1 MAAVKGYQLLDKK
14 TAMKEFSIISQKQT
28 FAYQAKFFLNAFW
41 KEYSKEAEN
50 VFAFTA
56 EFADLHKKGVKGAN
70 LDEFEAHRLLE
81 KQGNVLT
88 VIEMRTGKLYLH
100 SLSIIYF

>member
-14 TAMKEFSIISQKQT
+14 SALKEFSILSQKQS

-41 KEYSKEAEN
+41 KEHSKDAEN
-50 VFAFTA
+50 VFAFTQQFV
-56 EFADLHKKGVKGAN
+56 ELHKKGAKGSC

-88 VIEMRTGKLYLH
+88 VIEMRTGICYH
-100 SLSIIYF
+100 IFFI